1 MIKLIFHRNN
11 ILELSVENVCVC
23 IYIYI
28 YMFIPFLSIFL
39 NYLIY
44 LF

>member
-11 ILELSVENVCVC
+11 ILELSVENVCV
-23 IYIYI
+23 YIYI
-28 YMFIPFLSIFL
+28 YMFIPSLSIFL